1 MQPAFSGWLLL
12 YKKDGGRN
20 MYELYNGSE
29 RLMNAIEHRIDDA
42 SFMAALAD
50 LLYYKPEQLR
60 QDLQALRDRLEETH
74 K

>member
-1 MQPAFSGWLLL
+1 
-12 YKKDGGRN
+12 